1 MILPIGFKE
10 KKKKKKIPV
19 AISMDF
25 MHLSFCPPVA
35 FSRLSV
41 PSPTKIN
48 IFVILIG
55 TQLIGG
61 VKLTVIPQFSS

>member
-10 KKKKKKIPV
+10 KKKKIPV

-41 PSPTKIN
+41 PSPTKNQHICYSYRN
-48 IFVILIG
+48 PVNR
-55 TQLIGG
+55 
-61 VKLTVIPQFSS
+61 